1 MPTMAK
7 RRIIPEKGEVT
18 AAQVR
23 ALREHLGLSLE
34 DLAAKVGVKPSTIY
48 SWETP
53 SQKRRP
59 SESHAILL
67 RLVEDGD
74 L

>member
-1 MPTMAK
+1 MRTMAK
-7 RRIIPEKGEVT
+7 RRIIPERGEIT
-18 AAQVR
+18 PAQVR

-34 DLAAKVGVKPSTIY
+34 ALAEKLGVKPSTIY
-48 SWETP
+48 GWETP

-59 SESHAILL
+59 SPSHAILL
-67 RLVEDGD
+67 RLLEDGS